1 MFFYAWEIL
10 NLGPLRVP
18 DIYMHVISGPDEI
31 YKGLGMYGFLDLTRF
46 ARIKLT
52 Y

>member
-10 NLGPLRVP
+10 HSGPLRVP

-31 YKGLGMYGFLDLTRF
+31 YKGLGMDSLTSL
-46 ARIKLT
+46 ALPE
-52 Y
+52 